1 MSPIKH
7 TKDFPILYHKG
18 KTGAMVQW
26 KIWTIG
32 DTIYTEH
39 GQVGGK
45 LQLSPKK
52 ATVKNVGRANATTAT
67 EQAIL
72 EAKSMWVFKKERKY
86 SETKE
91 AAQIEIFLPMLAHD
105 FKKKKGRGIEY
116 PCDCQPKLDG
126 VRAMAYWEDGHVV
139 LGTRSGKEWT
149 APKHIIADLEKVMP
163 QEMVLDGELYIHGVD
178 FESLTSWA
186 KKYHKGET
194 DQLEY
199 HIFDMPIDENGKRD
213 IWKNR
218 KDNLEKFFDKL
229 NPDAPEYE
237 SAYLRLVPTY
247 IIYNEKHVLEMEEIF
262 IEEGYEGA
270 IVRNLNGEYLF
281 GHRSSDLQKVKSS
294 QDAEYK
300 IVNFEHGVGK
310 MANSVIWICKTENGK
325 EFKVVPKA
333 SAEKREEYFTD
344 GKKYIGKLLKV
355 VFQNLTKDGIPRF
368 PRSVGFRD
376 PRDR

>member
-1 MSPIKH
+1 
-7 TKDFPILYHKG
+7 
-18 KTGAMVQW
+18 
-26 KIWTIG
+26 
-32 DTIYTEH
+32 
-39 GQVGGK
+39 
-45 LQLSPKK
+45 
-52 ATVKNVGRANATTAT
+52 
-67 EQAIL
+67 
-72 EAKSMWVFKKERKY
+72 
-86 SETKE
+86 
-91 AAQIEIFLPMLAHD
+91 MLAHD

-262 IEEGYEGA
+262 TEEGYEGA